1 MAEYNKTYSR
11 INWENEP
18 SKKTALSATNLN
30 RIDLGLNVVDDRVI
44 ELNTIKAEKSIV
56 NNLVKDVSFTPE
68 TGVFQI
74 VKQDGSTITYDTKL
88 EKLAVNFTYD
98 PLTQKLIIILDDGTK
113 QEVDLST
120 LVADY
125 EFVDTN
131 TVGFTKQ
138 PDGKI
143 LANIKNG
150 SITEEKL
157 QPNYLSEIKQQVNSS
172 TQNVIQS
179 ENFANQSKRW
189 AIGIDEEPSSL
200 IDNSKYYSEEA
211 KRYAEQA
218 ENTVGFGIATTEKA
232 GIVKPDG
239 VTITVAEDGT
249 ISGAN
254 KVDIATSTTV
264 GVVKPS
270 QDLTIAPDGT
280 LGINTLFLMIEER
293 ANIQSGDTWETVLAK
308 INKNLGDLK
317 PLAFLD
323 KVTESYLDTLITNKI
338 NNAIQKSQIVN
349 NTVTTVEGTVLD
361 GRVGKNLQ
369 DQISNTNNFI
379 FNKGE
384 NAQISNVDNAP
395 FGISTAYSSAINSPY
410 TFWSTILTTGQEM
423 FSQQLALPWS
433 YADKSLKYR
442 VKDSGIWSEWNECL
456 TKKSS
461 SSKDL
466 NYETFGLVYCDEATL
481 NTPFKQKITGS
492 TQGICL
498 TGLYNLNKW
507 NTQLFLGNGDDLF
520 YRFATDKGYSNWRNV
535 SGISNQ
541 NGVDIRTLDTGSY
554 YITNGIN
561 TPQDYPH
568 GYLTVQRLDSNWA
581 FLTFQHP
588 YGSEYKMFVTKQ
600 TEGIWQNWANI
611 QVTV

>member
-1 MAEYNKTYSR
+1 MAITTARIQMRRGLLNDFDPSKMTAGEWAVSIDLETDRQIVYMCFSPGIVKRMGTLEDFEEQIREATNNILEQYKTELNQIKTSAIEETAQIKNSAVQELNSLIDNFNITSSQLMTEIENAKNSVEQSKTYISTF
-11 INWENEP
+11 ENEL
-18 SKKTALSATNLN
+18 KTILIPKIEENAL
-30 RIDLGLNVVDDRVI
+30 
-44 ELNTIKAEKSIV
+44 KAETFSI
-56 NNLVKDVSFTPE
+56 SAE
-68 TGVFQI
+68 
-74 VKQDGSTITYDTKL
+74 
-88 EKLAVNFTYD
+88 
-98 PLTQKLIIILDDGTK
+98 
-113 QEVDLST
+113 
-120 LVADY
+120 
-125 EFVDTN
+125 
-131 TVGFTKQ
+131 
-138 PDGKI
+138 
-143 LANIKNG
+143 
-150 SITEEKL
+150 
-157 QPNYLSEIKQQVNSS
+157 NSK
-172 TQNVIQS
+172 IQS

-218 ENTVGFGIATTEKA
+218 ENTVGFGIATIEKA

-254 KVDIATSTTV
+254 KVDIATSSTV

-270 QDLTIAPDGT
+270 QDLTITPDGT
-280 LGINTLFLMIEER
+280 LGINTLFSVIEER

-308 INKNLGDLK
+308 INKNIGDLK

-323 KVTESYLDTLITNKI
+323 KVTESYLDTLITDKI

>member
-18 SKKTALSATNLN
+18 SRKTALSATNLN

-56 NNLVKDVSFTPE
+56 NNLVKDISFTPE

-200 IDNSKYYSEEA
+200 TDNSKYYSEEA

-218 ENTVGFGIATTEKA
+218 ESTVGFGIATTEKA

-239 VTITVAEDGT
+239 VTITVSEDGT

-254 KVDIATSTTV
+254 KVDIATSSTV

-280 LGINTLFLMIEER
+280 LGINTLFSMIEER

-369 DQISNTNNFI
+369 DQIIEQSNNLNNISRLTVSDSTTIADVKNFI
-379 FNKGE
+379 INAFDKG
-384 NAQISNVDNAP
+384 IR
-395 FGISTAYSSAINSPY
+395 AINI
-410 TFWSTILTTGQEM
+410 FQGNKIVIFNEIGNFNILVIKYNSNEITAIAVNHWNGNTYSIA
-423 FSQQLALPWS
+423 FDKI
-433 YADKSLKYR
+433 ADSFI
-442 VKDSGIWSEWNECL
+442 VKDNN
-456 TKKSS
+456 TKKHSREVIKS
-461 SSKDL
+461 GTIYDFVSNKINEGYNGGEIEIVGVTHKPSDAYNGNEWGVVNWIKSASRI
-466 NYETFGLVYCDEATL
+466 ATL
-481 NTPFKQKITGS
+481 F
-492 TQGICL
+492 
-498 TGLYNLNKW
+498 
-507 NTQLFLGNGDDLF
+507 F
-520 YRFATDKGYSNWRNV
+520 YPDRTTDYGYRN
-535 SGISNQ
+535 ISP
-541 NGVDIRTLDTGSY
+541 TESFDTGW
-554 YITNGIN
+554 IT
-561 TPQDYPH
+561 
-568 GYLTVQRLDSNWA
+568 
-581 FLTFQHP
+581 
-588 YGSEYKMFVTKQ
+588 K
-600 TEGIWQNWANI
+600 
-611 QVTV
+611 

>member
-44 ELNTIKAEKSIV
+44 ELNTIKAEKSVV

-74 VKQDGSTITYDTKL
+74 IKQDGSTITYDTKL
-88 EKLAVNFTYD
+88 EKIAVNFTYD
-98 PLTQKLIIILDDGTK
+98 PLTQKLIIVLDDGTK

-125 EFVDTN
+125 EFVDTD

-143 LANIKNG
+143 SASVKNG

-200 IDNSKYYSEEA
+200 TDNSKYYSEEA

-218 ENTVGFGIATTEKA
+218 ESTVGFGIATTEKA

-254 KVDIATSTTV
+254 KVDIATSSTV

-270 QDLTIAPDGT
+270 QDLTIIPDGT
-280 LGINTLFLMIEER
+280 LGINTLFSMIEER

-323 KVTESYLDTLITNKI
+323 KVTESYLDTLIANKI

-349 NTVTTVEGTVLD
+349 NTVTEVEGTVLD

-369 DQISNTNNFI
+369 DQIVEQNNNLENKIDLNNTGFFIGGTKHFAFLQIKQEQNVTRLQIESNEAKICKSTDGAISFPYCERLLTIQDKPIFQMFI
-379 FNKGE
+379 FNPNGSTDIE
-384 NAQISNVDNAP
+384 FTLAHNAQTHTVYASNGD
-395 FGISTAYSSAINSPY
+395 IDAY
-410 TFWSTILTTGQEM
+410 TG
-423 FSQQLALPWS
+423 F
-433 YADKSLKYR
+433 
-442 VKDSGIWSEWNECL
+442 VIG
-456 TKKSS
+456 
-461 SSKDL
+461 
-466 NYETFGLVYCDEATL
+466 
-481 NTPFKQKITGS
+481 
-492 TQGICL
+492 
-498 TGLYNLNKW
+498 
-507 NTQLFLGNGDDLF
+507 TQLVNNTNKLRILLSKQHWGN
-520 YRFATDKGYSNWRNV
+520 
-535 SGISNQ
+535 
-541 NGVDIRTLDTGSY
+541 IR
-554 YITNGIN
+554 
-561 TPQDYPH
+561 
-568 GYLTVQRLDSNWA
+568 
-581 FLTFQHP
+581 
-588 YGSEYKMFVTKQ
+588 
-600 TEGIWQNWANI
+600 I
-611 QVTV
+611 QVMYMKS